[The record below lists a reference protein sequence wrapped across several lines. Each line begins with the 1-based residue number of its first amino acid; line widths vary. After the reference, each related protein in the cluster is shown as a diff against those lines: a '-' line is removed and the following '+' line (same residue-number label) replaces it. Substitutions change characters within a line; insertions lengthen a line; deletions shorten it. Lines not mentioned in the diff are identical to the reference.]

1 MMAYFDLIQKQQC
14 WVLTSS
20 GWFIVLISLIAIVIL
35 IAITIYPFLAMNRPL
50 YGDILVVE
58 GWIPDYLLE
67 KAIVEFKT
75 NNYQRLITTGGPLGK
90 GAYLSEYKTYAELTA
105 TTLKKLGVSEEVI
118 VSIPTPLVN
127 TDRTY
132 ATAIAVKKWLLAS
145 NLSIKSLDIYSVGV
159 HARRS
164 RLLFN
169 KALGDKVTVGVIA
182 VESEAYDPQRWWKS
196 SHGTRVIVGETIA
209 YIYARFF
216 FYPSPFEQDFTDY
229 KD

>member
-1 MMAYFDLIQKQQC
+1 MAYFDLIQKKQC

-20 GWFIVLISLIAIVIL
+20 GWFIVLISIIAIVIL
-35 IAITIYPFLAMNRPL
+35 IVITIYPFLAMNRPL

-58 GWIPDYLLE
+58 GWIPDYALE

-75 NNYQRLITTGGPLGK
+75 NNYQRLITTGGPLNK
-90 GAYLSEYKTYAELTA
+90 GSYLSKYKTHAELTA
-105 TTLKKLGVSEEVI
+105 TLLKKLGLSEEVI

-164 RLLFN
+164 RLLFK

-182 VESEAYDPQRWWKS
+182 VESEGYDPQCWWKS
-196 SHGTRVIVGETIA
+196 SNGVRAVFGETIA

-216 FYPSPFEQDFTDY
+216 FYPSPFEQDLTDY